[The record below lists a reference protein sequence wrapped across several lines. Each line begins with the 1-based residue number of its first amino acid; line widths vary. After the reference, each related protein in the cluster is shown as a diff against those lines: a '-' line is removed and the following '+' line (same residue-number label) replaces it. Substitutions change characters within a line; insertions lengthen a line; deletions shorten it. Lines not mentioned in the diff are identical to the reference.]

1 MTNYPWTDVAQLDD
15 IESLGNY
22 RDLLARG
29 LMDEEEGLAMLRERS
44 RDNARTPM
52 QWDAGFNAG
61 FSEGRPWLPVNPNHM
76 EINAAEQLARPDSVF
91 HYYRRLIALRKELD
105 VIVHG
110 RYELLEP
117 EHPALFVYT
126 RTLGEEKL
134 LVVCSFSEEPQAWEI
149 PAAFREAERLI
160 GNYPE
165 SAPEGAVRP
174 WEAFVLRRRE
184 AGKAAPEAEA

>member
-1 MTNYPWTDVAQLDD
+1 MTEQNILTVQTRAAFRAWLALHAADAPECWVAV
-15 IESLGNY
+15 
-22 RDLLARG
+22 RR
-29 LMDEEEGLAMLRERS
+29 
-44 RDNARTPM
+44 
-52 QWDAGFNAG
+52 
-61 FSEGRPWLPVNPNHM
+61 GRP
-76 EINAAEQLARPDSVF
+76 EDPD
-91 HYYRRLIALRKELD
+91 ALRRELD

-134 LVVCSFSEEPQAWEI
+134 LVVCSFSEEPQAWDI